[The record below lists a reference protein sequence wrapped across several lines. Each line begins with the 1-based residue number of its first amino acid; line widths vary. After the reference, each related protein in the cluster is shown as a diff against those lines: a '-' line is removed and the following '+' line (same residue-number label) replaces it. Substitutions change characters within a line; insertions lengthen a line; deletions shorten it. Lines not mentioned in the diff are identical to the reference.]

1 MQNSVFEG
9 KITKSQHKTTIEKIN
24 R

>member
-9 KITKSQHKTTIEKIN
+9 KITKSQYKTTIEKN
-24 R
+24 